1 MVRSIFTGA
10 SGMMVTMDELNTVAN
25 NLANVNTDGYKRE
38 TSVSKAF
45 PELLVRRIND
55 DGVVRFPLGSYDLAP
70 VVGKL
75 GTGVEYNES
84 YVRFEQGSLITTEN
98 DFDFAL
104 EGDGF
109 FTVMTE
115 QGERYTRNGNF
126 KISSDGYLVDMH
138 GNKVLGENGFIRI
151 GRNNFQVDKDGTI
164 YINADYEPEDFVEKA
179 GNEWKNMQRLDRL
192 KIVDFPER
200 RYLKKDG
207 YTWYKESEFSGEAF
221 IISDDK
227 RPKVL
232 QGHLEK
238 SNVDPVVE
246 MTRMIEINRLYEANQ
261 KVIQTADETIGRL
274 NSIGRGLG
282 TA

>member
-10 SGMMVTMDELNTVAN
+10 SGMIVTMEELNTVAN
-25 NLANVNTDGYKRE
+25 NLANINTDGYKTE
-38 TSVSKAF
+38 TSVTKAF

-75 GTGVEYNES
+75 GTGVEFNES
-84 YVRFEQGSLITTEN
+84 YVRFEQGSLLETEN

-104 EGDGF
+104 EGEGF

-115 QGERYTRNGNF
+115 EGEKYTRNGNF
-126 KISSDGYLVDMH
+126 KISEDGYLVDMH
-138 GNKVLGENGFIRI
+138 GNKVMGENGPIRI

-164 YINADYEPEDFVEKA
+164 YINADYEPEDFVDKA
-179 GNEWKNMQRLDRL
+179 GNEWKNMQKLDRL

-207 YTWYKESEFSGEAF
+207 YTWYKESEFSGPAF
-221 IISDDK
+221 IIDGEK

-232 QGHLEK
+232 QRHLEK
-238 SNVDPVVE
+238 SNVNPVIE

-261 KVIQTADETIGRL
+261 RVIQTADETLSRVIGI
-274 NSIGRGLG
+274 SRGLG